1 MANDFDFL
9 DTFGISTSEAQQPQN
24 VYEKFLLD
32 VGNKV
37 TTDLREY
44 IKTNANNTGGL
55 ASSVV
60 YVPNGALTFEIQADD
75 YFKYQDEGVNA
86 VGTNNKGSIYSFK
99 YPGVSPRMAKAIQQ
113 WKGFDMSHAYAVA
126 SSIKQHGIAPKNIIE
141 NVLSEKTLDAIARDL
156 AEVTGLMFTINFEK
170 DTKQWQ

>member
-9 DTFGISTSEAQQPQN
+9 DTFGISTSEAEHPQN

-37 TTDLREY
+37 TSDLRDY

-60 YVPNGALTFEIQADD
+60 YVPNGSLTFEIQADD
-75 YFKYQDEGVNA
+75 YFKFQDQGVNS
-86 VGTNNKGSIYSFK
+86 VGSNNHGSEFSFR
-99 YPGVSPRMAKAIQQ
+99 YPGVSPRMATAIQQ
-113 WKGFDMSHAYAVA
+113 AYGVTSSHAYAI
-126 SSIKQHGIAPKNIIE
+126 SSKIKEHGIRPKKIIE
-141 NVLSEKTLDAIARDL
+141 TVLSEEVLDRIANDL
-156 AEVTGLMFTINFEK
+156 AEVTGLIFSIKFDK
-170 DTKQWQ
+170 ATKQ

>member
-37 TTDLREY
+37 TTDLRDY
-44 IKTNANNTGGL
+44 IKANANNTGGL

-170 DTKQWQ
+170 DTKKWQ